1 MGAVKAAAI
10 AVQIFGTIKGNFHQK
25 VSNTATFQGRLVVT
39 GRDVVLLGVLVLL
52 ING

>member
-10 AVQIFGTIKGNFHQK
+10 AGQIFGTIKGNFHQK
-25 VSNTATFQGRLVVT
+25 VSNTATFQGRLAVT
-39 GRDVVLLGVLVLL
+39 GQNLLVLL